1 MAKSKAKLKASEKL
15 PDNELDI
22 HLNPR
27 KYSTLE
33 RASAINNMLVRRA
46 GLPESWII
54 PLPIGEE
61 VKCYDPVLFGITQV
75 DHFRG
80 PAIEGFMLGLAIASG
95 TISLGKCREWLDYAQ
110 FPMPHELAMF
120 GMNIRDEFS
129 KEL

>member
-80 PAIEGFMLGLAIASG
+80 PAIEGFMLGLASHRGLQKQLAS
-95 TISLGKCREWLDYAQ
+95 
-110 FPMPHELAMF
+110 
-120 GMNIRDEFS
+120 
-129 KEL
+129 